1 MHSGMRRVSPT
12 FCSARCSGADT
23 ACARWGRL
31 QSIENLTDIIG
42 AVGVSLSQIGVPGDG
57 RPVLG
62 STRSIMISTLVPR
75 TVVANRHCT
84 SIDALCTL
92 TCCQRLSS
100 GVRGV
105 ESGRA
110 GPYRRGHLARTDVEF
125 GRARPYRWGHLAR
138 TDVEFGRTRPQA
150 IPSGAPSS
158 HRRGVWSRFGNS
170 RAATARLY
178 LEFARAIGKEASKR
192 QPWSLLARQHS
203 TCCHFGG
210 LVRARA
216 RHTVCWRR
224 KMRITCPPGR
234 RVELSRAM
242 LLLWPAVRDAGQ
254 FRDR

>member
-1 MHSGMRRVSPT
+1 MRRVSPT

-23 ACARWGRL
+23 GCARWGRL

-138 TDVEFGRTRPQA
+138 TDVEFGRTRPY
-150 IPSGAPSS
+150 
-158 HRRGVWSRFGNS
+158 RRGHLARTDVEFGRTRPYRRGHLARTDVEFG
-170 RAATARLY
+170 RASGTH
-178 LEFARAIGKEASKR
+178 EPR
-192 QPWSLLARQHS
+192 QPACIWSLLAQS
-203 TCCHFGG
+203 
-210 LVRARA
+210 A
-216 RHTVCWRR
+216 
-224 KMRITCPPGR
+224 KKPPSGSR
-234 RVELSRAM
+234 GAYSRVSILHAATSVAS
-242 LLLWPAVRDAGQ
+242 
-254 FRDR
+254 

>member
-1 MHSGMRRVSPT
+1 MRRVSPN

-75 TVVANRHCT
+75 TVVSNRHCT

-110 GPYRRGHLARTDVEF
+110 GPYRWGHLARTDVEF
-125 GRARPYRWGHLAR
+125 GRARPYRRGHLAR
-138 TDVEFGRTRPQA
+138 TDVEFGRTRPY
-150 IPSGAPSS
+150 
-158 HRRGVWSRFGNS
+158 RRGHLARTDVEFG
-170 RAATARLY
+170 RASGTH
-178 LEFARAIGKEASKR
+178 EPR
-192 QPWSLLARQHS
+192 QPACIWSLLAQS
-203 TCCHFGG
+203 
-210 LVRARA
+210 A
-216 RHTVCWRR
+216 
-224 KMRITCPPGR
+224 KKPPSGSR
-234 RVELSRAM
+234 GAYSRVSILHAATSVAS
-242 LLLWPAVRDAGQ
+242 
-254 FRDR
+254 

>member
-1 MHSGMRRVSPT
+1 MHSGMRRVSPA

-138 TDVEFGRTRPQA
+138 TDVEFGRTRPY
-150 IPSGAPSS
+150 
-158 HRRGVWSRFGNS
+158 RRGHLARTDVEFG
-170 RAATARLY
+170 RASGTH
-178 LEFARAIGKEASKR
+178 EPR
-192 QPWSLLARQHS
+192 QPACIWSLLAQS
-203 TCCHFGG
+203 
-210 LVRARA
+210 A
-216 RHTVCWRR
+216 
-224 KMRITCPPGR
+224 KKPPSGSR
-234 RVELSRAM
+234 GAYSRVSILHAATSVAS
-242 LLLWPAVRDAGQ
+242 
-254 FRDR
+254 

>member
-1 MHSGMRRVSPT
+1 MRRVSPT

-23 ACARWGRL
+23 GCARWGRL

-138 TDVEFGRTRPQA
+138 TDVEFGRTRPY
-150 IPSGAPSS
+150 
-158 HRRGVWSRFGNS
+158 RRGHLARTDVEFG
-170 RAATARLY
+170 RASGTH
-178 LEFARAIGKEASKR
+178 EPR
-192 QPWSLLARQHS
+192 QPACIWSLLAQS
-203 TCCHFGG
+203 
-210 LVRARA
+210 A
-216 RHTVCWRR
+216 
-224 KMRITCPPGR
+224 KKPPSGSR
-234 RVELSRAM
+234 GAYSRVSILHAATSVAS
-242 LLLWPAVRDAGQ
+242 
-254 FRDR
+254 